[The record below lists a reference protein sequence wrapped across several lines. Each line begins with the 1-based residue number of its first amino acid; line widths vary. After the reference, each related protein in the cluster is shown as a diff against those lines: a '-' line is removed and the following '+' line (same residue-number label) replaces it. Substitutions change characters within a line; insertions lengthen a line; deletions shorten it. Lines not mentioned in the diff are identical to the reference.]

1 MTRTLIDGDALEV
14 KIAQLLDTFFKKRQE
29 GLGKL
34 KLEKKLKDKNPYLFR
49 AIGVAD
55 ANEIITALLD
65 AHISSSDETIFGND
79 FFEPL
84 AKWVAENA
92 YRDQPNT
99 TVQVSGAEGCDIA
112 ISHEGSH
119 EAIAVKS
126 GPKIFNSQS
135 RKKQVDEFKKIQ
147 RIITKEKKLFLPLV
161 GYCYGSKTQR
171 DTGKAADFQEYAG
184 QKFWMH
190 LTGEPEFYLR
200 IMNLMKAK
208 PQEYRQEFQNEYNKA
223 KNKFSK
229 EFLDR
234 FSNPDGSIDWET
246 LTKLNCAEKPLKFRI
261 SV

>member
-1 MTRTLIDGDALEV
+1 MHTLIDGNDLEA
-14 KIAQLLDTFFKKRQE
+14 KIAQLLDIFFKKRQE
-29 GLGKL
+29 GLGRL

-92 YRDQPNT
+92 YKNQPGT

-112 ISHEGSH
+112 ISHEGTH

-147 RIITKEKKLFLPLV
+147 RIIAKEKKIFIPLV
-161 GYCYGSKTQR
+161 AYCYGSKTQR
-171 DTGKAADFQEYAG
+171 NTGKAADFHEYAG
-184 QKFWMH
+184 QKFWEY

-200 IMNLMKAK
+200 IMYLMKSK
-208 PQEYRQEFQNEYNKA
+208 PQEYRQEFQSEYNKA
-223 KNKFSK
+223 KNKFTK
-229 EFLDR
+229 EFLDK
-234 FSNPDGSIDWET
+234 FSNSDGSIDWNS
-246 LTKLNCAEKPLKFRI
+246 LTKLNSAEKPSTANIIR
-261 SV
+261 